1 MAGVVGQSDHVLSPT
16 ALLDPAVIVA
26 QRARRPRTLSPALPL
41 LAPGV
46 LFVSLFL
53 LLPMA
58 IMLRYSLNR
67 FVPAQLMVE
76 AMTAANYARFVSDPF
91 YQHVLWTTL
100 WTSALSTGIALVAG
114 FPVAYYM
121 VRTAGPRLRQSML
134 LLVLLPLLMGNA
146 VRTAAW
152 MVVLGQQGV
161 VSAILSALGIAD
173 RFSLMYTPAAVVIGL
188 VSVLLPFMIITVQSV
203 LDGLDAALEQ
213 AAANL
218 GASPW
223 RCFRRIVLPLAA
235 PGVIAG
241 TALCFVLAMN
251 AYATPVLLG
260 GPAFKMMAPEVYN
273 QVAKAMNWPFGTAL
287 AFILMLVTLAFTVA
301 ANLLLRRHTRRWAA

>member
-1 MAGVVGQSDHVLSPT
+1 MVGQGDHVLSPT
-16 ALLDPAVIVA
+16 ALLDPAVTVA
-26 QRARRPRTLSPALPL
+26 RQACRPRMLSPAVPM

-67 FVPAQLMVE
+67 FVPGQLMVE

-91 YQHVLWTTL
+91 YHHVLWTTL

-121 VRTAGPRLRQSML
+121 ARTAGPRLRRFLL

-188 VSVLLPFMIITVQSV
+188 VSVLLPFMIITMQSV

-273 QVAKAMNWPFGTAL
+273 QVAKAMDWPFGTAL
-287 AFILMLVTLAFTVA
+287 AFILMLVTLTFTVA